1 MQNSIVMHRLRRKM
15 LRSAGTAR
23 AEQCQHPRQT
33 DHERPTNDPS
43 PHSARRLRQPPTA
56 PGNTEFRDFPA
67 AHPHI
72 LSQADPLGNGY
83 RSQIRVKNH
92 TTATVSLMPTHEVK
106 FDLPTGIVLH
116 SDVKFVVW
124 SDAEKLGELQVSQGT
139 IDWIPGNAR
148 TRYQMEWEKFD
159 EMMVRDGAAGPR

>member
-1 MQNSIVMHRLRRKM
+1 MHRLRREM
-15 LRSAGTAR
+15 LRAAGTAR
-23 AEQCQHPRQT
+23 AKQCKQPQEA
-33 DHERPTNDPS
+33 DDERSTNDPS
-43 PHSARRLRQPPTA
+43 PHGVCRLRPPSAA
-56 PGNTEFRDFPA
+56 PCNAKFRDFPA

-92 TTATVSLMPTHEVK
+92 TTATVFGMPTHEVK

-159 EMMVRDGAAGPR
+159 EIMVRDGTAGPR

>member
-1 MQNSIVMHRLRRKM
+1 MHRLRREM
-15 LRSAGTAR
+15 LRPAGTAR
-23 AEQCQHPRQT
+23 AEQCKHPNQT
-33 DHERPTNDPS
+33 DHERSTNDPS
-43 PHSARRLRQPPTA
+43 THGVRPLRQPPAA
-56 PGNTEFRDFPA
+56 PCNTKFPDFPA

-159 EMMVRDGAAGPR
+159 ELMVRDGTAGPR